1 MRFAKSM
8 TGIYLSRIALYLC
21 AAAFASVLAILVVN
35 SIDVIGWEFLST
47 PPKKQMTE
55 GGILPTLLGTLALS
69 VGAIAISLP
78 LGVMT
83 AFYLTEYAP
92 QGAFNTI
99 VRISV
104 ANLAGVP
111 SIVFGLFG
119 LTFFVVHFNL
129 GVSLA
134 AGILTLAVLSLPMV
148 IQTTE
153 EAIKQIPAEW
163 KEASLAL
170 GASRLETMLKIILPN
185 ALPGILTG
193 AILSVARVAGETAAV
208 MYTGVVLST
217 PKTDVSLLEPVM
229 ALPNHIYVL
238 ATSSVDIEGTRP
250 IQYGAALVLILIV
263 VLLSASAIYIREK
276 KFVAR

>member
-1 MRFAKSM
+1 M

-153 EAIKQIPAEW
+153 EAIKQIPGEW